1 MFFVPCGLAVGFV
14 SKFCG
19 SMITRATSGDYRVGC

>member
-1 MFFVPCGLAVGFV
+1 MPFVHCGLAVGFV

-19 SMITRATSGDYRVGC
+19 SMISRAINDDNRVGC